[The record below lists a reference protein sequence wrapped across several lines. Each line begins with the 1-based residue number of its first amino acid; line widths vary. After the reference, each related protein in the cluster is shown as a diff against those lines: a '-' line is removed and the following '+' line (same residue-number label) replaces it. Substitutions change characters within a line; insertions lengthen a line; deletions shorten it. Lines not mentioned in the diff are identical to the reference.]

1 MRLFSLL
8 LGGLVLATDLL
19 TKWWV
24 ASSSFPRSRAVID
37 GFFMIDYVQ
46 NEGIAFG
53 LFHSLQSTWKPVI
66 LSAMALAAVA
76 IVLIYIWRTPVRERL
91 LFVALGLLLGGIL
104 GNFLD
109 RLRHGYVVDFLKL
122 HWRESFSWPT
132 FNIADAAITIGVILI
147 IYDSFFGSADEPAD
161 QPKAEKALADD

>member
-8 LGGLVLATDLL
+8 LGGSVLAADLL

-24 ASSSFPRSRAVID
+24 STSSFPRGRAVID

-53 LFHSLQSTWKPVI
+53 LFHSLQSSWKPVI

-76 IVLIYIWRTPVRERL
+76 IVLIYIWRTPVRARV
-91 LFVALGLLLGGIL
+91 LFIALGLLLGGIL
-104 GNFLD
+104 GNFFD

-122 HWRESFSWPT
+122 HWRDAFSWPT

-147 IYDSFFGSADEPAD
+147 IYDSFFGTAEEPG
-161 QPKAEKALADD
+161 AENVLADD